1 MNKMAVPSII
11 TIRGTQKLPDEPPES
26 IELVTEGTYSYEP
39 GLVSFSYVETQMT
52 GLEGVVTSFLIEDGK
67 NVTLK
72 RTGQVNSVMRFAIG
86 ESEESLYEVT
96 GVGAL
101 LMGVQTLDLRTLFNE
116 NGGILDL
123 EYSIEIERTI
133 STINAY
139 HIEIRRK

>member
-1 MNKMAVPSII
+1 MREMATESII

-26 IELVTEGTYSYEP
+26 IELVTQGTYSYEP
-39 GLVSFSYVETQMT
+39 GFVTFSYIETQMT
-52 GLEGVVTSFLIEDGK
+52 GLEGTVTTFFIEDGK
-67 NVTLK
+67 TVTLK
-72 RTGQVNSVMRFAIG
+72 RTGKVNSVMRFAIG
-86 ESEESLYEVT
+86 QSEESLYEVA

-101 LMGVQTLDLRTLFNE
+101 LMGVQTLELHTLFNE

-123 EYSIEIERTI
+123 EYGIEIERTL

>member
-11 TIRGTQKLPDEPPES
+11 TIRGTQKLPDELPES

-39 GLVSFSYVETQMT
+39 GFVSFSYVETQMT

-67 NVTLK
+67 TVTLK

>member
-1 MNKMAVPSII
+1 MAVPSII